1 MLCIFYIPCNS
12 IRYNRELV
20 FIINSYDKG
29 IGMYNRESFRQ
40 SNPLFKGRSLIQPKG
55 SCIWINDSDV
65 YLAPTSDK

>member
-1 MLCIFYIPCNS
+1 VLCIFYLPCNS

-29 IGMYNRESFRQ
+29 IGVYNRESFRQ
-40 SNPLFKGRSLIQPKG
+40 SNPLFISRSLIQPRG
-55 SCIWINDSDV
+55 SYIWINDSDV